1 MADFEVTLNGSKLKD
16 LLTRDDGLQGLV
28 EDVLS
33 QVLEAQMTEYI
44 GADRHER
51 SETRQAYRNGHRM
64 RRLYS
69 RVGPLSL
76 RVPQSR
82 DGGFSTEIFRRY
94 QRSEQAL
101 VLALMEMVV
110 NGVSTRKVSAI
121 TEELCGASFS
131 KSTVSQLCTELD
143 LRVEAWN
150 ERPLSDTG
158 YPLVIVD
165 ALVIKVRKDKAVR
178 PISALIAI
186 GISESGHREILGLR
200 LGDSENEAG
209 WNQMFAWLKQRGL
222 SDVFLIVSDAHQGL
236 RNAADRHFQGVIWQ
250 RCQVHFRRN
259 VLGLTPKSQKAK
271 MAGLLERIMKAEDR
285 EEAWKAFGLLA
296 EEMDG
301 KADKAVDDL
310 ENGLEDALA
319 VLILPEKYRKRL
331 RTTNM
336 VERLNEEV
344 RRRERVIRIFP
355 NEDSAVR
362 LIGALLAEQHETWS
376 TGKRYLDMAD
386 FLEWK
391 QEWNRKNEENS
402 GPPKLKTLQ
411 A

>member
-1 MADFEVTLNGSKLKD
+1 MADFQVTLNGAQLQD
-16 LLTRDDGLQGLV
+16 LLTRDDGLQALV
-28 EDVLS
+28 EDVLN
-33 QVLEAQMTEYI
+33 QVLEAQMTEHI
-44 GADRHER
+44 GAGRHER
-51 SETRQAYRNGHRM
+51 SEGRQAYRNGHRM

-110 NGVSTRKVSAI
+110 NGVSTRKVAAI
-121 TEELCGASFS
+121 TEELCGACFS
-131 KSTVSQLCTELD
+131 KSTVSQLCMELD

-150 ERPLSDTG
+150 ERPLGESR
-158 YPLVIVD
+158 YPFVIVD
-165 ALVIKVRKDKAVR
+165 AMVIKVRKDKAVR

-186 GISESGHREILGLR
+186 GISETGHREILGIR
-200 LGDSENEAG
+200 LGDSENEAS
-209 WNQMFAWLKQRGL
+209 WNQMFSWLKGRGL
-222 SDVFLIVSDAHQGL
+222 KDVFLIVSDAHQGL
-236 RNAADRHFQGVIWQ
+236 RNAANRHFQGVIWQ

-259 VLGLTPKSQKAK
+259 VLGLTPKNRRAQ

-285 EEAWKAFGLLA
+285 EEAWKAFDRLTQ
-296 EEMDG
+296 EMTP
-301 KADKAVDDL
+301 KAPKAVDDL

-319 VLILPEKYRKRL
+319 VLTLPNKYRRRL

-336 VERLNEEV
+336 AERLNQEV

-355 NEDSAVR
+355 NEDSALR

-376 TGKRYLDMAD
+376 TSRRYLDMTD
-386 FLEWK
+386 FLEWEEK
-391 QEWNRKNEENS
+391 WNRKNKENS
-402 GPPKLKTLQ
+402 DPAKLHTLPV
-411 A
+411 